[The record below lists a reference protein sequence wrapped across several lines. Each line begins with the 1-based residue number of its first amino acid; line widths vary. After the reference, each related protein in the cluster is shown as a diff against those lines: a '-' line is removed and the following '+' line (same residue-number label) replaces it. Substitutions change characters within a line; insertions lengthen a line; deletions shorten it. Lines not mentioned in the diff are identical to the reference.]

1 MEGTGMARFKVRYH
15 CIVFRPFKNEVMD
28 AVVTAVT
35 NASPLSEQRDDE
47 HNVSLTYLLSFL
59 AMFCA

>member
-1 MEGTGMARFKVRYH
+1 MPRAAMPLLGQGLLMEGTGMARFKVRYH

-35 NASPLSEQRDDE
+35 N
-47 HNVSLTYLLSFL
+47 V
-59 AMFCA
+59 